1 MSFFIRFFSQ
11 KKQIDI
17 EKKNSRKVK
26 IEEDDE
32 PGQNSCKEVRL
43 EGCVGCK
50 RCESACPTDFL
61 SVRVYLWHETTRSM
75 GLAY

>member
-1 MSFFIRFFSQ
+1 MSFLIRFFSQ

-32 PGQNSCKEVRL
+32 PGQNSCKEVKL
-43 EGCVGCK
+43 EECH
-50 RCESACPTDFL
+50 
-61 SVRVYLWHETTRSM
+61 SVTKEMRTR
-75 GLAY
+75 YT

>member
-1 MSFFIRFFSQ
+1 MSFLIWFFSQ

-17 EKKNSRKVK
+17 EKKSSRKVK

-43 EGCVGCK
+43 EGC
-50 RCESACPTDFL
+50 D
-61 SVRVYLWHETTRSM
+61 SVTKEMCTR
-75 GLAY
+75 YT